1 MGQFVAVNKG
11 ATATENNSVTRPLRL
26 GIDVP
31 LLLAVF
37 FLLGFGVL
45 MVYSAS
51 WQPSM
56 LRGENP
62 AFYLLA
68 QLRWVALGLAA
79 MIFFTYVD
87 YRRWRKWVVPGLI
100 ITLVLLVLVLVT
112 GEFRFN
118 SQRTLLNGS
127 VQPSELA
134 KITIIVYLSFWLTS
148 KREKINKIQFGLIP
162 MGLILGIFAGLVI
175 LQPDISATI
184 TICVLGLL
192 LFFLAGV
199 DLKQIIFIFV
209 LVIALGVAFV
219 SFYETGQAR
228 IQQYIGGLQDPA
240 TASLHIQRSIEA
252 VVRGGF
258 FGVGIGKGST
268 KFGLPVSHTDSI
280 YAVIAEETG
289 LFGAAAVVILYLI
302 FVWRGLK
309 IASQSIDFTGRL
321 MAAGL
326 TSWIA
331 MEAILNMGVMVNL
344 FPFAGNA
351 LPLIS
356 AGGSSLTMTL
366 AAIGLIFSVGRVSNR
381 ERSTQKGRLY
391 GAVVNLR
398 RGDGRGSLSRSYS
411 PPGTEE

>member
-1 MGQFVAVNKG
+1 MGQFVAVNR
-11 ATATENNSVTRPLRL
+11 TANNEASQAVNRPLRL

-31 LLLAVF
+31 LLLSVL

-62 AFYLLA
+62 AFYLIA
-68 QLRWVALGLAA
+68 QLRWLGIGLVA
-79 MIFFTYVD
+79 MVFFTYFD
-87 YRRWRKWVVPGLI
+87 YRKWRKFIVPGLI
-100 ITLVLLVLVLVT
+100 LTIGLLVLVLLI
-112 GEFRFN
+112 GELRFN
-118 SQRTLLNGS
+118 SRRTLLSGS
-127 VQPSELA
+127 IQPSELA
-134 KITIIVYLSFWLTS
+134 KIAVIVYLSFWLTS

-162 MGLILGIFAGLVI
+162 MGLILGIFAGLII

-199 DLKQIIFIFV
+199 DLKQIILIFV
-209 LVIALGVAFV
+209 IVIGLGVAFISV
-219 SFYETGQAR
+219 SNTGQAR

-289 LFGAAAVVILYLI
+289 LFGAAAVVILYLV
-302 FVWRGLK
+302 FAWRGLK
-309 IASQSIDFTGRL
+309 VASQSLDFTGRL
-321 MAAGL
+321 LAAGL
-326 TSWIA
+326 TSWIT

-351 LPLIS
+351 LPFIS

-366 AAIGLIFSVGRVSNR
+366 AAVGLIFSVGRVANR
-381 ERSTQKGRLY
+381 EQTKEKGRIY
-391 GAVVNLR
+391 GAVVNMR
-398 RGDGRGSLSRSYS
+398 RGDGRWSVPRTYS